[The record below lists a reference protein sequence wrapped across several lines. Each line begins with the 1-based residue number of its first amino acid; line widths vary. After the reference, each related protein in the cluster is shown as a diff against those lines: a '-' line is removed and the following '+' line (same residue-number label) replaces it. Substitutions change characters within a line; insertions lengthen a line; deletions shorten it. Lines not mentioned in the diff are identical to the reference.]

1 MDKLNEGFVAIFTAI
16 IGVAIL
22 SVILSNR
29 SNTTGV
35 LQAFGS
41 MFSNALGVAT
51 APVTG
56 ANVNINT
63 TYPGG
68 MSGVANLS
76 AFGGGATA
84 FPFNQ

>member
-1 MDKLNEGFVAIFTAI
+1 MSQLTEALVTIFTAI

-22 SVILSNR
+22 SVIVSSK

-51 APVTG
+51 SPVTG
-56 ANVNINT
+56 AQTNLDLS
-63 TYPGG
+63 YPSGSAFNFGTGLSGG
-68 MSGVANLS
+68 MPQ
-76 AFGGGATA
+76 FG
-84 FPFNQ
+84 